1 MLGVGADGPLST
13 GSVDGSAWTSP
24 PLPTLAPVR
33 TRPSGAPMDQ
43 SERDA
48 WAVLAT
54 VDGMGPSSFATLLAR
69 YGTARAILDDATSAG
84 GQRRLADTPPTD
96 AIRARGRPYLPISD
110 SVAEEIVTAAES
122 APTIVQRIA
131 ELAIQVV
138 TMDDAVYPR
147 RLRGIELPPAVL
159 FVHGPIG
166 SLERPRACAVVGTRH
181 PSSLGR
187 STAARISGALVNAG
201 ATVVSGLALGI
212 DGAAHEAAVRARGIT
227 VAVLGSGLGAVSPAS
242 HRRLA
247 EAIIASG
254 GSVISELGP
263 DVQPGPGTF
272 PRRNRLI
279 SGLSDATIV
288 VEAPASSGALLT
300 AGWALDQGRSCFVVP
315 GAIDQPTAAG
325 CLSFLREFHGAARIV
340 TGVPQLIADLGYV
353 GEPTRPRTLP
363 VLATVQSL
371 GLTQQRIA
379 DAILVGHAT
388 VDELV
393 AVTDLPVASV
403 LAALT
408 LLERQGLIVGAYGR
422 YRPAGTLLESAGVPG
437 RR

>member
-1 MLGVGADGPLST
+1 MLGVGAAGPLSSGPAT
-13 GSVDGSAWTSP
+13 AMHADRP
-24 PLPTLAPVR
+24 DRPTPRPV
-33 TRPSGAPMDQ
+33 TMDP

-54 VDGMGPSSFATLLAR
+54 VDGLGPAAFAVLLAR
-69 YGTARAILDDATSAG
+69 YGTARAILADAASPRGA
-84 GQRRLADTPPTD
+84 RRLADTPPID
-96 AIRARGRPYLPISD
+96 SIRNRGQAWLPISET
-110 SVAEEIVTAAES
+110 VADEIVHAAAS
-122 APTIVQRIA
+122 APAITQRVADLGIR
-131 ELAIQVV
+131 VV
-138 TMDDAVYPR
+138 TLDDADYPS
-147 RLRGIELPPAVL
+147 RLRGIHLPPAVL
-159 FVHGPIG
+159 FVHGDTA
-166 SLERPRACAVVGTRH
+166 SLGRTRACAVVGTRH

-187 STAARISGALVNAG
+187 VTATRISEALVAAG

-212 DGAAHEAAVRARGIT
+212 DGAAHEAAVRTHGVT
-227 VAVLGSGLGAVSPAS
+227 VAVLGSGLGALSPPA

-247 EAIIASG
+247 DAIVASG

-263 DVQPGPGTF
+263 DVRPGPGTF

-279 SGLSDATIV
+279 SGLSDATVV
-288 VEAPASSGALLT
+288 VEAPANSGALLT

-325 CLSFLREFHGAARIV
+325 CLSFLREFHGVARIV
-340 TGVPQLIADLGYV
+340 TGVPQLIADLDWV
-353 GEPTRPRTLP
+353 GERSSVRPAP
-363 VLATVQSL
+363 VMAMVQSL
-371 GLTQQRIA
+371 GPTQRRIA
-379 DAILVGHAT
+379 DAILAGHVI

-393 AVTDLPVASV
+393 AVTDLPVAAV

-422 YRPAGTLLESAGVPG
+422 YRPAGSLLEPASVPP

>member
-1 MLGVGADGPLST
+1 MLGVGAEGPLAA
-13 GSVDGSAWTSP
+13 GPAEV
-24 PLPTLAPVR
+24 PTLTGPGATP
-33 TRPSGAPMDQ
+33 TRPSGVRMDQ
-43 SERDA
+43 PERDA

-54 VDGMGPSSFATLLAR
+54 VDGLGPSAFAVLLAR
-69 YGTARAILDDATSAG
+69 YGTARAIVDDATSAG
-84 GQRRLADTPPTD
+84 GQRRLADTPPID
-96 AIRARGRPYLPISD
+96 SIRARGRPFLPISD
-110 SVAEEIVTAAES
+110 SVAEEIVTAAEA

-131 ELAIQVV
+131 DLAIQVV
-138 TMDDAVYPR
+138 TLDDATYPR

-159 FVHGPIG
+159 FVHGAVG
-166 SLERPRACAVVGTRH
+166 SLERTRACAVVGTRH
-181 PSSLGR
+181 PSALGR
-187 STAARISGALVNAG
+187 STATRISDALVAAG

-227 VAVLGSGLGAVSPAS
+227 VAVLGSGLGVVSPSS

-247 EAIIASG
+247 EAIVASG

-279 SGLSDATIV
+279 SGLSDATVV

-300 AGWALDQGRSCFVVP
+300 AGWALDQGRSCFIVP

-325 CLSFLREFHGAARIV
+325 CLSFLREFHDAARIV
-340 TGVPQLIADLGYV
+340 TGVPQLIADLGFV
-353 GEPTRPRTLP
+353 GELAEPGPLP

-371 GLTQQRIA
+371 APTQQRIA

-393 AVTDLPVASV
+393 AITDLPVASV

-408 LLERQGLIVGAYGR
+408 LLERQGLVVGAYGR
-422 YRPAGTLLESAGVPG
+422 YRPAGTLLEPAGVP
-437 RR
+437 RRR